1 MSENMSMGLK
11 DNFKDPVPGHYE
23 EKFEFRLW
31 KMIRE
36 HADAKDISYSKAAA
50 EVVHD
55 YSKTTRCRD
64 VAFADAVIHA
74 REHEGIAEVQDSN
87 RSLNKSNVRE

>member
-1 MSENMSMGLK
+1 MSANMSMGLK
-11 DNFKDPVPGHYE
+11 DGFRDPVPGHYE

-36 HADAKDISYSKAAA
+36 HADARDVSYSRAAA
-50 EVVHD
+50 EVVHE

-64 VAFADAVIHA
+64 VDWADAVIAA
-74 REHEGIAEVQDSN
+74 REAEGVAEVQDSN

>member
-1 MSENMSMGLK
+1 MSYRKGLK
-11 DNFKDPVPGHYE
+11 ESFVDPEAKHYE

-36 HADAKDISYSKAAA
+36 YAEEHDMSYSRAAA
-50 EVVHD
+50 QVVHE

-64 VAFADAVIHA
+64 VEWADKVIA
-74 REHEGIAEVQDSN
+74 DREAEGVAEVQDSN
-87 RSLNKSNVRE
+87 RSLNKENVRN

>member
-1 MSENMSMGLK
+1 MSENKSVGLK
-11 DNFKDPVPGHYE
+11 DGFKDPVPGHYE

-36 HADAKDISYSKAAA
+36 HADEKDISYSKAAA

-64 VAFADAVIHA
+64 VKFADAVIHA
-74 REHEGIAEVQDSN
+74 RETEGIAEVQDSN
-87 RSLNKSNVRE
+87 RELNKANVRE